1 MKPFKSIILFVLIF
15 LQNINVFS
23 QQNHFDFPVL
33 TGPYLGQVPP
43 GTTPVVFA
51 PGIVSTGLYTRDIA
65 ISGDG
70 KEIYFCIS
78 DASATAILVTKC
90 VNERW
95 TEPIIA
101 PFSGTGYFDFEPHI
115 SPDGK
120 KFFFL
125 SGRPPHGKEPRAG
138 WFYQKIWMMKKTESG
153 WSEPQLVDEPV
164 SSEEN
169 EFFPSSTN
177 GNILYFSRS
186 GKTEK
191 ARIYKSRFENG
202 KYQEPEI
209 LKFDIP
215 ETGLL
220 FNAFISPKED
230 FLITCALGIDSTNTD
245 QDYYI
250 SFKTPGGEW
259 GKLIKFGPEINT
271 PGDNANSAYVS
282 PDGKYLFF
290 SSSRKDQAQPKVSS
304 GTSLRT
310 IIKSKSLPGNGSSAI
325 YWVSAK
331 IIDELKIQNQ
341 DK

>member
-1 MKPFKSIILFVLIF
+1 MRPLKSILLFAIIF
-15 LQNINVFS
+15 WQNIYVFCQPNVS
-23 QQNHFDFPVL
+23 DFPVL
-33 TGPYLGQVPP
+33 KGSYLGQVPP
-43 GTTPVVFA
+43 GTKPVVFA
-51 PGIVSTGLYTRDIA
+51 PGILSTGIYTRDIA
-65 ISGDG
+65 MSNDG
-70 KEIYFCIS
+70 KEIYFSIS

-90 VNERW
+90 VNETW
-95 TEPIIA
+95 TEPVIA
-101 PFSGTGYFDFEPHI
+101 PFSGTGFFDFEPQI
-115 SPDGK
+115 SPDGE

-125 SGRPPHGKEPRAG
+125 SGRPPQGKEPRSG
-138 WFYQKIWMMKKTESG
+138 WFYQKIWMMNKTESG

-169 EFFPSSTN
+169 EFFPSLTS
-177 GNILYFSRS
+177 GNVLYFSRS
-186 GKTEK
+186 GKTVK
-191 ARIYKSRFENG
+191 TRIYKSKFENG

-209 LKFDIP
+209 LQFDIP
-215 ETGLL
+215 DTGQL

-250 SFKTPGGEW
+250 SFKTSTGKW

-271 PGDNANSAYVS
+271 PGDNANSAFVS
-282 PDGKYLFF
+282 RDGKYLFF
-290 SSSRKDQAQPKVSS
+290 SSSRKDPAQPQVKS

-331 IIDELKIQNQ
+331 IIDELKKIESR
-341 DK
+341 